1 MAPEL
6 MSDDFKVYDAF
17 KTDIYS
23 LAIVLYE
30 MLFNTLPFGTSDL
43 GVDREERNDLMQK
56 LKENLIIRYPENSE
70 VSESAKHLIE
80 NMICCDSDQRYSLQQ
95 IIHSNWLK
103 N

>member
-1 MAPEL
+1 
-6 MSDDFKVYDAF
+6 MSDKIVMYDAF

-30 MLFNTLPFGTSDL
+30 MIFNCLPFGTSDM
-43 GVDREERNDLMQK
+43 GIDREERNDLMQK
-56 LKENLIIRYPENSE
+56 LKENLIIRYPEDSD

-80 NMICCDSDQRYSLQQ
+80 NMICCESEKRYSLQQ
-95 IIHSNWLK
+95 ILDSVWVK